1 MGNVVA
7 TNFLPT
13 SADQDDGV
21 FVPYRGDGRWRYRW
35 VIRCSAG
42 PTSSPER
49 LQASYVPEISSR
61 GQKRVALGATLA
73 RLVNARFRAAAGP
86 DLQKGLSHPVSRING
101 CNICTKHPLDSPN
114 VRTCCSSGC
123 SIEFYGSLDK
133 ALRTFT

>member
-49 LQASYVPEISSR
+49 LQASYVPEIITR
-61 GQKRVALGATLA
+61 PEK
-73 RLVNARFRAAAGP
+73 
-86 DLQKGLSHPVSRING
+86 
-101 CNICTKHPLDSPN
+101 
-114 VRTCCSSGC
+114 GC
-123 SIEFYGSLDK
+123 SWGYAGK
-133 ALRTFT
+133 TG